1 MNDFDLYS
9 KLLNTQETIH
19 QECSHNDLTEQGIPI
34 CRNCGIEVFKNDNPI
49 SSVQSISHCYIRN
62 LKNKSIYD
70 DVKSLNISDHIKDLA
85 NDIYTQICGTKVH
98 RGKKRKAIL
107 FASIYHAYKMDNNP
121 QSYESLKQIFDIQK
135 KDALK
140 GLKYL
145 NEFIPKSIQMNVYIT
160 PEHLIVEYMNRFN
173 SNENHIKQVLQL
185 YLKIK
190 NKSLLLS
197 RSHPQSIA
205 GGIIFYYISFINRA
219 MTLKEFVKKINLSEL
234 TINKIM
240 KEIDRILKEEN
251 EKSEN
256 EKSENES
263 NENTKHTET

>member
-9 KLLNTQETIH
+9 KLLTTNNSIQ
-19 QECSHNDLTEQGIPI
+19 QECLHSDLTEHGIPI
-34 CRNCGIEVFKNDNPI
+34 CRDCGIEVFKNDNPL
-49 SSVQSISHCYIRN
+49 SSVQNISHYYIRN

-70 DVKSLNISDHIKDLA
+70 DVKTLNISEHIKDLA
-85 NDIYTQICGTKVH
+85 NDIYSRICGTKVH

-145 NEFIPKSIQMNVYIT
+145 NEFIPKDIQMNMSIT
-160 PEHLIVEYMNRFN
+160 PEHLIIEYMNRFN

-185 YLKIK
+185 YLRIK

-197 RSHPQSIA
+197 RSRPQSIA
-205 GGIIFYYISFINRA
+205 GGIIYYYISFINRA
-219 MTLKEFVKKINLSEL
+219 MTLKDFAKKINLSEL

-240 KEIDRILKEEN
+240 KEIDRILKENEAEKN
-251 EKSEN
+251 EKL
-256 EKSENES
+256 
-263 NENTKHTET
+263 